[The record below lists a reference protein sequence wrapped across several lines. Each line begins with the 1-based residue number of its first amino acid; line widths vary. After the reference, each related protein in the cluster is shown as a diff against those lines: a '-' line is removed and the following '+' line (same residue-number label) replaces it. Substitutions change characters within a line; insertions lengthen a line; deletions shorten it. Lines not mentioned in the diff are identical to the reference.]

1 MHEENL
7 KDAIF
12 NLIFDDEST
21 YRKHYVPTLHHMRKN
36 PKDKDRIKE
45 LVNNAT
51 MKLCK
56 AKNIGYH
63 MIPEDVKKEVAID
76 LYQEMINDEI
86 DRGR

>member
-1 MHEENL
+1 MHQDDL
-7 KDAIF
+7 KNSIF
-12 NLIFDDEST
+12 NLIFDDESL
-21 YRKHYVPTLHHMRKN
+21 YRKHYMPTLHHMGKN

-56 AKNIGYH
+56 AKNIGYN
-63 MIPEDVKKEVAID
+63 MIPEEVKKELAID

-86 DRGR
+86 IRSR